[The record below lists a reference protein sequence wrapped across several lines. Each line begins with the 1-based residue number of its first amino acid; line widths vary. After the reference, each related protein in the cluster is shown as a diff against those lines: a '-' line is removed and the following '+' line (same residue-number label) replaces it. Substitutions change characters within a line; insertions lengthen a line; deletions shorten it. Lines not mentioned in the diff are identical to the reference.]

1 MATEK
6 PILALTMGD
15 PAGIG
20 PEIIVKALSNASV
33 RALCRPVVVGDLG
46 VLLKAAQ
53 DCCVIDC
60 ARMIEPVAS
69 IDRLGDS
76 QARIPVLDLKNVPMA
91 GFGYGRVKPEYGR
104 AAGESIEAAVKL
116 ALEGKVDAVVT
127 PPLQKESFKAA
138 GYAYPGHTEMLAAL
152 TGARHVSLMLMIGN
166 FRVVHVTLHT
176 PLRKAVDAITESSV
190 FDTIRTAAQ
199 GCRELGIPEPRI
211 AVAGLNP
218 HAGEGGLFGDEEEK
232 AIRPAVV
239 RARAPGLSVDGPL
252 SSDSVFAMLKGGRY
266 DIVVC
271 MYHDQGGIPMKLLA
285 FEWDARHDR
294 WGSIH
299 GVNVTLG
306 LPIIRT
312 SVAHGTGYEIAGKGI
327 ASPDSL
333 IDAIRVA
340 CDLVRVKNQRS
351 DKMPL

>member
-1 MATEK
+1 MTSPFK
-6 PILALTMGD
+6 PTLALTLGD

-20 PEIIVKALSNASV
+20 PEIIVKALQDPDVQAI
-33 RALCRPVVVGDLG
+33 CRPVVVGDLG
-46 VLLKAAQ
+46 VLAKAAQ
-53 DCCVIDC
+53 DTCVIDC
-60 ARMIEPVAS
+60 AGMIEPIAS

-76 QARIPVLDLKNVPMA
+76 RARIPVLDLKNVPLA
-91 GFGYGRVKPEYGR
+91 GFEYGKVRPEYGR
-104 AAGESIEAAVKL
+104 AAGESIEQAVKL
-116 ALEGKVDAVVT
+116 AVQKKVDAVVT
-127 PPLQKESFKAA
+127 PPLQKEAFKAA
-138 GYAYPGHTEMLAAL
+138 GYVYPGHTEMLAAL
-152 TGARHVSLMLMIGN
+152 TGAKHVSLMLMIGS
-166 FRVVHVTLHT
+166 FRVVHVTLHMS
-176 PLRKAVDAITESSV
+176 LRQAVDAVTTEHV
-190 FDTIRTAAQ
+190 LQTIRTAAH
-199 GCRELGIPEPRI
+199 GCRELGIAKPRI

-218 HAGEGGLFGDEEEK
+218 HAGEGGLFGNEEAK
-232 AIRPAVV
+232 AIRPAVE
-239 RARAPGLSVDGPL
+239 RARAEGHSVDGPV

-285 FEWDARHDR
+285 FEWDAQKNH
-294 WGSIH
+294 WGSIR

-340 CDLVRVKNQRS
+340 CDLARVKKTNG
-351 DKMPL
+351 